1 VLIVLLRSSLT
12 PAHVLG
18 AAVRRY
24 SLACTHHAGMQPEA
38 DFRALK
44 QAMQNLRWEEAEL
57 HWCETTRRSRRQG
70 TLMRLGGMIG
80 QARLDL
86 APAPRA
92 LAVSLI
98 CPVAALG

>member
-1 VLIVLLRSSLT
+1 VLLRSSLT